1 MTKSLTHIITSTQNR
16 IMKKFFFV
24 LAALA
29 MVVFVSCSKDEDSEP
44 SSENRAVR
52 AL

>member
-29 MVVFVSCSKDEDSEP
+29 MVFVSCSKDEDSEP